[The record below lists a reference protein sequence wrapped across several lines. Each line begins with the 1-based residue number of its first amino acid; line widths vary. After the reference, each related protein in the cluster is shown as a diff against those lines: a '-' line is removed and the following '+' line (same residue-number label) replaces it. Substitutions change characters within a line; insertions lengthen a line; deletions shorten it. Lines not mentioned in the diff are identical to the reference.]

1 MKSDILSAIGKKLR
15 NVRKEKGLS
24 LAEVA
29 RKSGIT
35 AGLLSKIENFR
46 TMPSL
51 PVLYKISEALE
62 EPLSELVKPVDNE
75 PESSYTIIRKG
86 EGEIELRYD
95 SKGLT
100 YEKLMSQIIHNH
112 PVKVV
117 TVTVQPGVFRKP
129 LANDSYELVYML
141 EGEIIYGLLDEE
153 VHLKQGDTLYFNGQ
167 IPHSLKNPG
176 DQSAILFK
184 TYFMNSGD

>member
-24 LAEVA
+24 LADVA
-29 RKSGIT
+29 QKSGIT
-35 AGLLSKIENFR
+35 PGLLSKIENFR

-62 EPLSELVKPVDNE
+62 EPLSEIVKPVDEE
-75 PESSYTIIRKG
+75 PEASFTLIRKG
-86 EGEIELRYD
+86 EGERESRYD
-95 SKGLT
+95 SKGLI
-100 YEKLMSQIIHNH
+100 YENLMSQIIHSQ

-117 TVTVQPGVFRKP
+117 IVTVLPGIFRKP
-129 LANDSYELVYML
+129 LANDSYELVYLL
-141 EGEIIYGLLDEE
+141 EGEIIYGLLDEK
-153 VHLKQGDTLYFNGQ
+153 VHLKKGDTLYFNGQ

-176 DQSAILFK
+176 TTPAKLFK
-184 TYFMNSGD
+184 AYFMNSSI